1 MNSLLQIVF
10 FHDGV
15 FRTSKALDRRIGI
28 RKEKLDLSH
37 PVRCIGLSLD
47 YVTYP
52 QKMGENIWKHW
63 NLIHLFRLIHFMISH
78 HFSSFF
84 VLQSSFFPSFS
95 VVLWFLHFP
104 WFATGV
110 FRSCGPAIRVG
121 PQTRRFCW
129 ENGDRVAWCLFVC
142 WFLDVFVGQKGYCSV
157 AALQCF
163 LLFFSNF
170 TVTKSWRVTVFHG
183 IRLIHDSMMVT
194 WLKAK
199 PS

>member
-37 PVRCIGLSLD
+37 AVRYIGLSLD
-47 YVTYP
+47 YVTSS
-52 QKMGENIWKHW
+52 QIMGENIWKHW
-63 NLIHLFRLIHFMISH
+63 NLIHLFRLIQNDIPSYRHFSCFNHHSFH
-78 HFSSFF
+78 HFRWFF
-84 VLQSSFFPSFS
+84 GFCI
-95 VVLWFLHFP
+95 FP

-163 LLFFSNF
+163 FFPVLLWQNPGEWLFSMGF
-170 TVTKSWRVTVFHG
+170 DWS
-183 IRLIHDSMMVT
+183 MVT